1 MANNRLPLKNNKY
14 KNMKLLRL
22 LLPFLSLGI
31 ILSACQKDYSAE
43 SGTAKGNVVKDAAG
57 DCAPILV
64 NGAYVKDVVLGA
76 TNYADVQVN
85 ITQLGIY
92 NIKSDTVNGYFFSG
106 TGYAATE
113 GLTTIR
119 LTAIGKP
126 VAAGLNLLTLK
137 FDASTCVINVVVTAT
152 GGGGGGT
159 AAVFTLNGSPT
170 ACAASTQT
178 TNFFAGLPTTAANKV
193 TVFAN
198 VTTAGSYSINTGA
211 AINGLTFSGAGTLAA
226 GTSVQI
232 ELIASGTPTAAG
244 ATFTYPL
251 AITTVPASNC
261 SFTLTVQAAL
271 SPAAFTF
278 NCAGSTANGT
288 YQVGTAMTAANTIT
302 LPITVTTPGS
312 YTITTANVNGIVF
325 SGAGVLT
332 ASSPSITL
340 AATVGNLP
348 ATTGP
353 FLATVTFGTANC
365 LVPIIFTSVP
375 APTNFIRANINGV
388 TTLTTFNVGALGID
402 LTGTGNSI
410 NIFGDNNASGIE
422 NIDFTVLS
430 ASALVINTDYTVNQ
444 IASGNLIDA
453 SYTNSTGVSFSD
465 QSDLL
470 IPQLDRPF
478 TVRFSQISTSPNRV
492 KGTFKGRVD
501 DGGTGFIYFTNGEFD
516 ITY

>member
-43 SGTAKGNVVKDAAG
+43 SGTAKGNIVKDAAG

-178 TNFFAGLPTTAANKV
+178 TNFFAGLPTTAANTV

-198 VTTAGSYSINTGA
+198 VTTAGTYTINTGTA
-211 AINGLTFSGAGTLAA
+211 VNGLTFSGAGTLAA
-226 GTSVQI
+226 GTSVPI
-232 ELIASGTPTAAG
+232 VLTASGTPTAAG

-261 SFTLTVQAAL
+261 SFTLTVQAA
-271 SPAAFTF
+271 PAAAAYTF
-278 NCAGSTANGT
+278 GCGSQTVQGV
-288 YQVGTAMTAANTIT
+288 YQVGATMGASNTIIIPITVATGGSYSISAAANGVTFSSAGVLPATPASQTIT
-302 LPITVTTPGS
+302 LTAFGTPTPAAAPSTSFTLIGGGGANCAVS
-312 YTITTANVNGIVF
+312 IPFTA
-325 SGAGVLT
+325 AT
-332 ASSPSITL
+332 ASYIRGRIGS
-340 AATVGNLP
+340 ATAPL
-348 ATTGP
+348 
-353 FLATVTFGTANC
+353 VTFN
-365 LVPIIFTSVP
+365 
-375 APTNFIRANINGV
+375 NNI
-388 TTLTTFNVGALGID
+388 
-402 LTGTGNSI
+402 TG
-410 NIFGDNNASGIE
+410 
-422 NIDFTVLS
+422 
-430 ASALVINTDYTVNQ
+430 
-444 IASGNLIDA
+444 GNLINQDVDVA
-453 SYTNSTGVSFSD
+453 GDGTGLEDISLNVAKVTGTLAISTDYNVNQFLTAFVLVDCAYTNAAGTGYSATTD
-465 QSDLL
+465 PLAL
-470 IPQLDRPF
+470 QLVRPF
-478 TVRFSQISTSPNRV
+478 TIRFSTISANRLV
-492 KGTFKGRVD
+492 GTFSGNMD
-501 DGGTGFIYFTNGEFD
+501 DGAGGIVAFYGGEFD
-516 ITY
+516 ITF